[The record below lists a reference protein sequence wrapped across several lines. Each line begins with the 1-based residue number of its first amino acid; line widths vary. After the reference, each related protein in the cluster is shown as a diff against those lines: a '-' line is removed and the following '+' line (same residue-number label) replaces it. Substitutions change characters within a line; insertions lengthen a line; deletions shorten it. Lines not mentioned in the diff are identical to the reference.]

1 MLKQNIDILYLEI
14 EANNKHKFEYLVK
27 KKKRNKIE
35 TNKIIFLKNKMRLRT
50 LLIGTCISEQC
61 FWSVFEVNIF
71 DNKKFKIL
79 MS

>member
-35 TNKIIFLKNKMRLRT
+35 TNKIIFFLKKNEIAYIAHRNLH
-50 LLIGTCISEQC
+50 IGTMFLER
-61 FWSVFEVNIF
+61 
-71 DNKKFKIL
+71 L
-79 MS
+79 